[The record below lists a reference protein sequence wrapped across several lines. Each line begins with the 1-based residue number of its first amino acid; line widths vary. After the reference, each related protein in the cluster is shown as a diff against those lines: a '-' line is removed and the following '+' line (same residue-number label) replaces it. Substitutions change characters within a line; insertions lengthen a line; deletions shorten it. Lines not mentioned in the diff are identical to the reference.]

1 MESIETQTSCVLHYC
16 LKVNEGKSIRETRK
30 FILDYMNDSG
40 LTDEFKSI
48 VKRKFDN
55 FVEKINVPEII

>member
-1 MESIETQTSCVLHYC
+1 MENIETQTSCVLHYC
-16 LKVNEGKSIRETRK
+16 LKVNEGKTIKETRK
-30 FILDYMNDSG
+30 FILDYLKNSEF
-40 LTDEFKSI
+40 TDEFMSI